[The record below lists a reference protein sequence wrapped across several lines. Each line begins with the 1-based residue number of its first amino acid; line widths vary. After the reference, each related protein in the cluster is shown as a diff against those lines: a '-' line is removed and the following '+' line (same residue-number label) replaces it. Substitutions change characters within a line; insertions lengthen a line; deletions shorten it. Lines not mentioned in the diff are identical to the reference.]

1 MHALSILERLIGW
14 FLCAAISERGH
25 WELHVARGTE
35 TFLHSLGMGNFKQGA
50 QIQLV
55 MMRSEQICQKVQQKM
70 VMIINICEILS
81 ECSNPIIN
89 TKQSMLSA
97 QSMKT

>member
-14 FLCAAISERGH
+14 FLCVAISERGH

-70 VMIINICEILS
+70 VMIINICEIWHVAQCL
-81 ECSNPIIN
+81 EG
-89 TKQSMLSA
+89 MLTYFSDVR
-97 QSMKT
+97 TIHNL